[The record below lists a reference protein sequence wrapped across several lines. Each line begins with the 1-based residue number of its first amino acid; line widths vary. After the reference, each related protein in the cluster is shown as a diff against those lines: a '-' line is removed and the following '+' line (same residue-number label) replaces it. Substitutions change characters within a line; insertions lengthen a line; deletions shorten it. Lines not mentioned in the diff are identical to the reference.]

1 MSRLEK
7 RDHFESLLD
16 VGQLYLQVLASPQK
30 LSLHELVLLVEFVH
44 LGEEVVVPILVYPRL
59 CVLNEDGLGNAAVFL
74 ALLGNGRLRCFLFR
88 NLVVCH

>member
-44 LGEEVVVPILVYPRL
+44 VGEEVVVPILVYPRL
-59 CVLNEDGLGNAAVFL
+59 CVLNEDGLGNAAVLL